1 MTEKETKAII
11 KSKIEDL
18 QEYKKYV
25 KEIMLED
32 IYQVKLIGKYS
43 GATLSIRE
51 DLSPISTEIFI
62 KGYIELIDREIDKL
76 ECEYAFTSG
85 LNGD

>member
-1 MTEKETKAII
+1 MTEKEII

-25 KEIMLED
+25 KEVMLED
-32 IYQVKLIGKYS
+32 YWQFKLVGRDS
-43 GATLSIRE
+43 GATLPIRE
-51 DLSPISTEIFI
+51 DLSPVSTEMFI
-62 KGYIELIDREIDKL
+62 KGYIELIDREVDKL

-85 LNGD
+85 LYGD

>member
-1 MTEKETKAII
+1 MTEKEIKAII
-11 KSKIEDL
+11 ESKIEDL

-25 KEIMLED
+25 KEVMLED
-32 IYQVKLIGKYS
+32 IYQINLTGKYS
-43 GATLSIRE
+43 GTTLPIRE
-51 DLSPISTEIFI
+51 DLSPVSTEMFI